1 MRLENKSRV
10 FRLDTN
16 GEIELVAEFSK
27 GESKFLKKSMLVAY
41 LELKLNN
48 NSNTWEYEDSKF
60 HLEINETPLGNYQ
73 YVDADGTVYYVR

>member
-1 MRLENKSRV
+1 MKDKTRV
-10 FRLDTN
+10 FKLDTN

-41 LELKLNN
+41 LEYNLNN
-48 NSNTWEYEDSKF
+48 NSNTWEYENSRF

-73 YVDADGTVYYVR
+73 YVDSDDTVYYVR